1 MIEAKVFQS
10 GNSQAIR
17 LPKEYRISSNTV
29 NLNRIGNAIV
39 ITPKDDPWSTFKEG
53 VKEAVEFP
61 NKDDSLM
68 KLKNI
73 RF

>member
-1 MIEAKVFQS
+1 MTEAKVFQS

-17 LPKEYRISSNTV
+17 LPKEFRISSKTV

-53 VKEAVEFP
+53 VKEADDFP
-61 NKDDSLM
+61 QKEQPSI
-68 KLKNI
+68 KLKDI
-73 RF
+73 EL